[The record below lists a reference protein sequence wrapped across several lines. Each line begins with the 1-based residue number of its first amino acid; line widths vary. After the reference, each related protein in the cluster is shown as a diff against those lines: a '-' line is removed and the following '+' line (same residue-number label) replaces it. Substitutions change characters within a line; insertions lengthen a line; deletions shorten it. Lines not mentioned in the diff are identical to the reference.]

1 MNQSRESNQSRL
13 TIGFSL
19 ILIGLNQPITKRSIP
34 KPYLSTWL
42 ISTTVL
48 LKVSQLQREQM
59 KVGALTKETELLKHS
74 VKQLKGQVHQLQEL
88 LANREQEHR

>member
-1 MNQSRESNQSRL
+1 M
-13 TIGFSL
+13 
-19 ILIGLNQPITKRSIP
+19 
-34 KPYLSTWL
+34 
-42 ISTTVL
+42 TVL
-48 LKVSQLQREQM
+48 LQVSQLQRGQM

>member
-19 ILIGLNQPITKRSIP
+19 ILIGLNQPIAKRSIP